1 MTLNFILYSDPI
13 QEEWNYMDLY
23 KSAVKNGSL
32 LKVDNYNNEVLIS
45 KISNELIE
53 KTIESH
59 IDEIESNNYEEE
71 LVPLDGGLRI
81 EHNDLIIEHQC
92 CSELN
97 DYQNWEKVLIEQSND
112 WKEIWIGHPSV
123 FYRLTDDKIEFSEYY
138 DDNPASKDIT
148 TKMVFEKADFF
159 DQLTQSLA
167 ELKSFKKRVYQ
178 IIDNGNYENKEI
190 LKVGLIK

>member
-1 MTLNFILYSDPI
+1 MTLNFILYSQPI
-13 QEEWNYMDLY
+13 QEELNHTDLY
-23 KSAVKNGSL
+23 KSTVKNGSL

-45 KISNELIE
+45 KVSDELIE

-97 DYQNWEKVLIEQSND
+97 DYQNWEKVLIERSNN
-112 WKEIWIGHPSV
+112 WKEIWIGHPTI

-138 DDNPASKDIT
+138 DDNPASNDIT

-167 ELKSFKKRVYQ
+167 ELKSFKERVYQ

-190 LKVGLIK
+190 LKLGLIK